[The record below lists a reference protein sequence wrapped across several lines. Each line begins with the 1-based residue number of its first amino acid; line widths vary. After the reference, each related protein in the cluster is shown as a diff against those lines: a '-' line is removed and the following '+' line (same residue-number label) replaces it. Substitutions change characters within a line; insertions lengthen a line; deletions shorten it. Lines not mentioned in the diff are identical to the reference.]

1 MWPSTKLS
9 ILSKQCLDR
18 RIPTI
23 EELHQ
28 ELSAWN
34 QERNQTANKV
44 IWYFSTD
51 EEEVKL
57 QHLYPVFDTPER

>member
-1 MWPSTKLS
+1 MS
-9 ILSKQCLDR
+9 ILTKQCLDR
-18 RIPTI
+18 RIPAT

-44 IWYFSTD
+44 IWHFSTD
-51 EEEVKL
+51 DARVKL
-57 QHLYPVFDTPER
+57 QHLYPGA